1 MNEARKELEASAAL
15 GETSLWI
22 QALAEEAESEEEL
35 THLAQVLS
43 TEVGA
48 FLADSSQPVPLSA
61 RRALEALERLRKNF
75 YHLWKVLD
83 ELYLSEH
90 ADASKLERW
99 RQAPQGSQEWRKA
112 RQHDEALEVLITAVS
127 D

>member
-90 ADASKLERW
+90 ADASNLERW